1 MRKEI
6 NHDDPSP
13 TTFFPDVLLQE
24 IVDRIFVD
32 EAPHR
37 PDIMFTEREEIETI
51 VRLTILQLENWDLFD
66 KDKLENLKIEIYV
79 PVPKEE
85 SE

>member
-1 MRKEI
+1 MTEKVI
-6 NHDDPSP
+6 
-13 TTFFPDVLLQE
+13 FPEPLLQE

-37 PDIMFTEREEIETI
+37 PELMYTEREEIESI
-51 VRLTILQLENWDLFD
+51 VRLTILQIENWDLFD
-66 KDKLENLKIEIYV
+66 KEKLENLKIEIYV
-79 PVPKEE
+79 PVPEE